1 MPPHGTTKQTPDTV
15 FLKLG
20 GSLIT
25 DKSQPRSPRKGV
37 LAQLAQEI
45 AAARKEKPDLNL
57 VLGHGSGSF
66 GHTSGQKYHTRDGV
80 HTPQEWEGFTK
91 VWFDAADLNHLVMEA
106 LHDANIPALSFPP
119 SASVTTQ
126 AREITHWN
134 TAPLEQA
141 LEKKLLPV
149 VYGDV
154 VFDEEIGGTILS
166 TEEIFAYLTR
176 KLKPQTIL
184 LAGQDPG
191 VWVDYPQCTEIIP
204 EITPQTYP
212 ALRSNFQE
220 ATTTDV
226 TGGMASKV
234 KEMVHLVQSAGE
246 LEVWIFSGRIQDHLF
261 QALIGQHQ
269 GTQIHNAPFP
279 EGR

>member
-1 MPPHGTTKQTPDTV
+1 MPPHGSNKKTPDTV

-37 LAQLAQEI
+37 LARLAQEI
-45 AAARKEKPDLNL
+45 AAARKEKPDLNI

-80 HTPQEWEGFTK
+80 HSLQEWEGFTD
-91 VWFDAADLNHLVMEA
+91 VWFDAADLNHIVMET
-106 LHDANIPALSFPP
+106 LHDAHIPALSFPP
-119 SASVTTQ
+119 SSSVYTQ
-126 AREITHWN
+126 SREVIHWN
-134 TAPLEQA
+134 TTPLEQA

-154 VFDEEIGGTILS
+154 VFDKEIGGTILS
-166 TEEIFAYLTR
+166 TEEIFVYLTR

-191 VWVDYPQCTEIIP
+191 VWADYPKCTEVIP

-212 ALRSNFQE
+212 SLRSNFQE

-246 LEVWIFSGRIQDHLF
+246 LEVWIFSGRKKDQLF

-269 GTQIHNAPFP
+269 GTHIHNAPSP